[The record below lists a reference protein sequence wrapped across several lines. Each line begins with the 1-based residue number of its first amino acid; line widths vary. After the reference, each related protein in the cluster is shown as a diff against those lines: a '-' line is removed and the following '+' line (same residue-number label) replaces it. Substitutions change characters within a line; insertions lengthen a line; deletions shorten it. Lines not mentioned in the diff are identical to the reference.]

1 MSHEGND
8 KVIDSQRDEELEVIE
23 VSHFEVDGRPVTLTV
38 TAPPKPI
45 SNEEWKTKEE
55 KERREAIKDKGH
67 YCQDFVCHG
76 MYERDNGSLNDYYY
90 CGKCNELLQVG

>member
-8 KVIDSQRDEELEVIE
+8 KVLDNQRDKEEMII
-23 VSHFEVDGRPVTLTV
+23 V
-38 TAPPKPI
+38 TAPPEPMSK
-45 SNEEWKTKEE
+45 EEWNALEEEERSKAVKE
-55 KERREAIKDKGH
+55 KGH
-67 YCQDFVCHG
+67 YCQDFECHG

>member
-8 KVIDSQRDEELEVIE
+8 KVLDNQRDKEEMII
-23 VSHFEVDGRPVTLTV
+23 V
-38 TAPPKPI
+38 TAPPAPMSKKAW
-45 SNEEWKTKEE
+45 NAKEE
-55 KERREAIKDKGH
+55 EERSKAVKENGH

>member
-8 KVIDSQRDEELEVIE
+8 KVLDRQRDEAGIIK
-23 VSHFEVDGRPVTLTV
+23 VT
-38 TAPPKPI
+38 PPPTPI

-55 KERREAIKDKGH
+55 KERRKAIKDKGH

-90 CGKCNELLQVG
+90 CGKCNELLQTG